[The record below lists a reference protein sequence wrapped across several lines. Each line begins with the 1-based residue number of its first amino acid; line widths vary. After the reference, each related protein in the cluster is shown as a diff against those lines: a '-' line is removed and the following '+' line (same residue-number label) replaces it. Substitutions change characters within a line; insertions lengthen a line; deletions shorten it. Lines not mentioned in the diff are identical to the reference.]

1 MINEVEQEE
10 DELNQKE
17 QESVSYEEEALA
29 LYEKG
34 LSPEEIA
41 RQLKSGKTEIELFL
55 KFRGKLKND
64 S

>member
-10 DELNQKE
+10 DELNQRSRKHPYPMKKKL
-17 QESVSYEEEALA
+17 SHYM
-29 LYEKG
+29 KG

-41 RQLKSGKTEIELFL
+41 RQLKSGKQKSSF
-55 KFRGKLKND
+55 